1 MIAFTRSTNSTSRM
15 PAAVKSLR
23 LPQLDQQLRGQGSE
37 PRPTSPEEAAKFMKA
52 EHARWAR
59 AIKATGLAPRANP

>member
-1 MIAFTRSTNSTSRM
+1 M
-15 PAAVKSLR
+15 KSLR

-37 PRPTSPEEAAKFMKA
+37 PQPTSPGEAAKFMKA

-59 AIKATGLAPRANP
+59 VVKATGIRLN